1 MFSEIDKIGV
11 DGARTVLT
19 MSPAEEYVVGRGE
32 TLNVIYFDADAGAK
46 CADFNNRAT
55 GGAAGGKR
63 SCRIVLKGPGA
74 RALFLGFVVGKAD
87 RRFLV
92 ETTAAHVKG
101 GATSEV
107 RMKAVLFDHSRLD
120 FRGDLVIERDAQLS
134 DTFLACHSLLLGDGA
149 AAHAIPSLE
158 IMADDVKAGH
168 AATAGRVNEDDLFYL
183 ESRGISR
190 PEAEQLLVLGFFE
203 EQLLRIPDIDLRDSL
218 RQAIIKSLPF

>member
-1 MFSEIDKIGV
+1 MFSEIDKIGA
-11 DGARTVLT
+11 DDARTVLT
-19 MSPAEEYVVGRGE
+19 MSPAKEYVVGRGE
-32 TLNVIYFDADAGAK
+32 TLNVIYFGADAGAK
-46 CADFNNRAT
+46 CAEFNNRAT
-55 GGAAGGKR
+55 TGGKR

-101 GATSEV
+101 EATSEV

-149 AAHAIPSLE
+149 AARAIPSLE
-158 IMADDVKAGH
+158 ILANDVKAGH
-168 AATAGRVNEDDLFYL
+168 AATAGRVNDDELFYL

-190 PEAEQLLVLGFFE
+190 HEAEQLLVLGFFE
-203 EQLLRIPDIDLRDSL
+203 EQLQRIPDIDLRDSL